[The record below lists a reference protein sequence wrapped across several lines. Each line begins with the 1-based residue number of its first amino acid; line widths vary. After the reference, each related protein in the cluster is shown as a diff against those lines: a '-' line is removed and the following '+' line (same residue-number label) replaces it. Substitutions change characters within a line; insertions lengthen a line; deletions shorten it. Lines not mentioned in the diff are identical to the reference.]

1 MAKCLLL
8 FSGGLDSLLSGRILL
23 EQKIKVTPVCFKSY
37 FFDCDLAE
45 KFVKELG
52 LKLKIIDISEK
63 QLEIVRNPE
72 YGRGKGLNPCIDC
85 HLLMIKEAKRIM
97 EKEKFD
103 FLVTGEVLGE
113 RPFSQRKEILKL
125 IEEKAGLTGLILR
138 PLSAKLLDPTM
149 PEKRGWIDRTKL
161 FSIKG
166 KSRKPQISLA
176 KKFKIKK
183 FPNPSGGCLLTDPQ
197 YAEKLNSLMKKNPA
211 FDGNDAEILRKGRIF
226 WEEGFLIAVGRN
238 KKENGELKKLK
249 KKRDRILEPYNFPGP
264 TVLVRE
270 FNKKIKKEILNK
282 TKKLL
287 IKYSK
292 KLPEKPKIN
301 EL

>member
-8 FSGGLDSLLSGRILL
+8 FSGGLDSLLVGKILAK
-23 EQKIKVTPVCFKSY
+23 QKIEFVPVCFKSY
-37 FFDCDLAE
+37 FFGPELAE
-45 KFVKELG
+45 KSVRELR
-52 LKLKIIDISEK
+52 LRLRTVDISKKQLKIVK
-63 QLEIVRNPE
+63 NPE
-72 YGRGKGLNPCIDC
+72 YGRGRGLNPCIDC
-85 HLLMIKEAKRIM
+85 HLLMIKEAKKIM

-103 FLVTGEVLGE
+103 FLATGEVLGE

-125 IEEKAGLTGLILR
+125 IEEKADLTGLILR
-138 PLSAKLLDPTM
+138 PLSAKLLDPTI

-197 YAEKLNSLMKKNPA
+197 YAEKLNFLMKKNPA

-226 WEEGFLIAVGRN
+226 WEEDFLIAVGRN
-238 KKENGELKKLK
+238 EKENGELKKLK
-249 KKRDRILEPYNFPGP
+249 NKKDRILEPKNFPGP
-264 TVLVRE
+264 TVLVRG
-270 FNKKIKKEILNK
+270 FDKDIKKEILNK